1 MKSKI
6 NSASE
11 KEKAMMKSKSFRPT
25 STIQGQAVD
34 DSQESDSIDNPD
46 ELANEEIDILE

>member
-11 KEKAMMKSKSFRPT
+11 KEKATMKSRSFKPT
-25 STIQGQAVD
+25 STAQGQAVD
-34 DSQESDSIDNPD
+34 DS
-46 ELANEEIDILE
+46 